1 MSSRHLPLA
10 SLLTLLIA
18 GGACSPAAGSS
29 APGSGGASAAGSGT
43 GDAPFISIG
52 SGGGASVATPG
63 GGCTAG
69 TRSCYC
75 PDGTA
80 SGTQI
85 CDAQGRLTVCDCPPK
100 ALTVQPSSSDTPA
113 QLCAELQGKA
123 TCSAKTYA
131 SEQVPSSIL
140 FVVDRSG
147 SMDCNAPPVQT
158 VESCNQVAKRQDPSQ
173 PSRWETTVN
182 ALNGS
187 FAGLSG
193 STASVGL
200 SLFSNDGNC
209 GVDPTPVVEL
219 APSSAVQSNALSEAL
234 AAAKPAGGTP
244 IVGSVV
250 LAYKHLH
257 EQLHATGNR
266 YVVLITDGEEG
277 CGTKGDEADKADLEA
292 ARNILLNTEVKK
304 AKDANIRTF
313 VIGAPGSEGA
323 RGFLSELAF
332 QGGTARTP
340 SCVHGGTTDGD
351 CHFDLTQG
359 DFAQV
364 LKDTLG
370 KIGGKAL
377 GCEFQAPAEGHGL
390 VNVQVS
396 QKGGVPACLPQLTG
410 ACDGSASGW
419 QFAKNSAGAVDENR
433 VVLCGAACDQAI
445 ADPTTVVDVILGCGS
460 IIR

>member
-1 MSSRHLPLA
+1 MSARYFLLA
-10 SLLTLLIA
+10 SFLA
-18 GGACSPAAGSS
+18 ACSPTAGSVAPASGGAPGNGTGGAPFLTSGTGGSS
-29 APGSGGASAAGSGT
+29 ANPGG
-43 GDAPFISIG
+43 PP
-52 SGGGASVATPG
+52 VTPG
-63 GGCTAG
+63 GSCTPGAS
-69 TRSCYC
+69 TTACYC
-75 PDGTA
+75 PDGTL
-80 SGTQI
+80 SGTQT
-85 CDAQGRLTVCDCPPK
+85 CYAPGKLTVCDCPMH
-100 ALTVQPSSSDTPA
+100 ALTVQPTSSETPA
-113 QLCAELQGKA
+113 QLCPELQGQA

-158 VESCNQVAKRQDPSQ
+158 VEACNTVATRADPNQ
-173 PSRWETTVN
+173 PSRWETTVK
-182 ALNGS
+182 ALNES
-187 FAGLSG
+187 FAGLAG
-193 STASVGL
+193 STASIGL
-200 SLFSNDGNC
+200 TLFSNDGNC

-219 APSSAVQSNALSEAL
+219 GPSSAVQSNALSEAL

-277 CGTKGDEADKADLEA
+277 CGTKGDEADKADIEA
-292 ARNILLNTEVKK
+292 AKTMLLTTEVKK
-304 AKDANIRTF
+304 ARDANIRTF

-332 QGGTARTP
+332 QGGTARSP
-340 SCVHGGTTDGD
+340 SCVHGGTTEGD

-377 GCEFQAPAEGHGL
+377 GCEFQAPSEGHGL
-390 VNVQVS
+390 VNVQFS
-396 QKGGVPACLPQLTG
+396 QKGSAPTCLPQLTG
-410 ACDGSASGW
+410 ACDAGGSGW
-419 QFAKNSAGAVDENR
+419 QFGKNASGVTDENR
-433 VVLCGAACDQAI
+433 VVLCGTACEQAI

>member
-1 MSSRHLPLA
+1 MSARYFLLA
-10 SLLTLLIA
+10 SVLA
-18 GGACSPAAGSS
+18 VSACSPAAGSS
-29 APGSGGASAAGSGT
+29 APRGTGGAPGAGNGT
-43 GDAPFISIG
+43 GAAPFISIS
-52 SGGGASVATPG
+52 SGGSSVAVPG
-63 GGCTAG
+63 GGCTPG
-69 TRSCYC
+69 TKSCFC

-80 SGTQI
+80 SGTQL
-85 CDAQGRLTVCDCPPK
+85 CDTQGRLTLCDCP
-100 ALTVQPSSSDTPA
+100 AGGLMIQPMSSETPA
-113 QLCAELQGKA
+113 KLCPELQGKA

-158 VESCNQVAKRQDPSQ
+158 VEACNQVAKRQDPNQ
-173 PSRWETTVN
+173 PSRWETTVK
-182 ALNGS
+182 ALNDS
-187 FAGLSG
+187 FAGLAG
-193 STASVGL
+193 STAAIGL

-219 APSSAVQSNALSEAL
+219 GPSSAVQSNALSEAL

-304 AKDANIRTF
+304 ARDANIRTF

-332 QGGTARTP
+332 QGGTARTAA
-340 SCVHGGTTDGD
+340 CAHGGTTEGD

-390 VNVQVS
+390 VNVQLS
-396 QKGGVPACLPQLTG
+396 QKGGAPSCLPQLTG
-410 ACDGSASGW
+410 ACDGSSGGW
-419 QFAKNSAGAVDENR
+419 QFAKNVAGVTDENR
-433 VVLCGAACDQAI
+433 VVLCGTACEQAV
-445 ADPTTVVDVILGCGS
+445 ADPTTVVDVVLGCGS